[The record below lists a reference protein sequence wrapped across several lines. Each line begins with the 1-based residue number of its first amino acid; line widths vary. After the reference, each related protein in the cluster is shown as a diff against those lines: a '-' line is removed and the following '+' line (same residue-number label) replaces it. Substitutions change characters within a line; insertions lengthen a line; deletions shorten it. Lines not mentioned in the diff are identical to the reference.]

1 MDGMQN
7 THFLRYAIAGQYDTG
22 TNLLQKLI
30 GAHLKTAV
38 RVTQEAH
45 KKADAGHYLWKH
57 TKPENISQ
65 EVRLCS
71 APCFRLSPAQTR
83 EHGSEGV
90 RLRASEILSACS
102 LFAAA
107 FLTAS

>member
-1 MDGMQN
+1 MNGMQN

-30 GAHLKTAV
+30 GSHLKTAV

-65 EVRLCS
+65 EVAESGRRPS
-71 APCFRLSPAQTR
+71 GA
-83 EHGSEGV
+83 
-90 RLRASEILSACS
+90 AS
-102 LFAAA
+102 
-107 FLTAS
+107 